1 MSIQDNIQL
10 PSIKLNRVR
19 LSYPSLF
26 NLKVWPA
33 KPNEKPKPGKYEAT
47 FIIDKDANKKEIE
60 LINSHIDK
68 CLETLNTPRNKIKPD
83 NMCLKDGDLD
93 DKEEYVN
100 AYTIKATSLN
110 RFPIVN
116 KDGVTPVHESDEIFY
131 AGCYVSAYIDLWVY
145 SKPNPGISCNLR
157 AIQFVAGGDAL
168 GAPKFDISGK
178 FESIEDEESLF

>member
-1 MSIQDNIQL
+1 MTTQNNVQL
-10 PSIKLNRVR
+10 PSIKLNKVR

-33 KPNEKPKPGKYEAT
+33 KPNESPKPGKYEAT
-47 FIIDKDANKKEIE
+47 FIIHKEDNKKEIE
-60 LINSHIDK
+60 LINSHIDS
-68 CLETLNTPRNKIKPD
+68 CLNTLGTSRNKIKVD
-83 NMCLKDGDLD
+83 NMCLKDGDLTD
-93 DKEEYVN
+93 IEEYQN

-116 KDGVTPVHESDEIFY
+116 KDGTTPVHESDDIFY
-131 AGCYVSAYIDLWVY
+131 AGCYVSAYIDLWIY
-145 SKPNPGISCNLR
+145 TKPNPGISCNLR
-157 AIQFVAGGDAL
+157 AIQFVSSGDTL